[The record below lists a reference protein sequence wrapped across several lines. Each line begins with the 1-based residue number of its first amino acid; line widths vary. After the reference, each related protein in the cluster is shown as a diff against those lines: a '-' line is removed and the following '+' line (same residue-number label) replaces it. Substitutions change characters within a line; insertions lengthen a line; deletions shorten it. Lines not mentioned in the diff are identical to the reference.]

1 MDDEREKHMRLL
13 ERRGGILALASCL
26 LFFGLVAAPAASAA
40 PGDFDSSFGSGGTAV
55 SELNTGSAAA
65 TEVEDVIVDS
75 SGRILVAGSTTPST
89 GSDDTLFVERYD
101 ANGTLDTSF
110 GDHGVFELTPPALSG
125 EDVADG
131 TTRLALEPD
140 GDVVVATSAA
150 TLGVSQLLVVE
161 VTPAGSLDTSFNAGG
176 TPGYVQ
182 EQVDSNALTPIPA
195 DLTVTQGLAV
205 APSTGDIWV
214 DGEASFAAGTDAF
227 LECVSS
233 SGTAC
238 GSDSAGTA
246 YDFGSVS
253 SPNSQAAGI
262 VIEADGSILIG
273 VEASDS
279 SGDGEFGL
287 AHFTAA
293 GSLDTTFGSD
303 GVSLA
308 YPGGTPQAGATLV
321 PFRLAQDGSTIVL
334 LGATSVSSASPVLM
348 GFSTQGVLDPSFG
361 SEGTA
366 TFRLTTGA
374 SASTVMYGLAVQ
386 PDGKL
391 DLAGYLQDSSSSPV
405 AAELV
410 RLTAA
415 GALDPSFGSNG
426 AVTQQF
432 ASGSMTQ
439 ANGSILNADAIDS
452 AGQLV
457 VGGLAAPPSSAI
469 TGILAR
475 AFLDQPSAS
484 LTVSPTNPVV
494 GQTVTLTGSGSDAG
508 GTIASYG
515 WDFTGVGTYTSASG
529 PTVTTTF
536 ATAGAHTVGL
546 QVTDSDAQTA
556 TAEQTITVSPAP
568 PVVLP
573 ASPKKTTATFGDQLI
588 TLLTPALSA
597 CTASGKTLAAALAS
611 TVVPKSKGAK
621 LKFSSA
627 AFYLDK
633 GVKHTHKKTT
643 GKGTHKRTVKVTTY
657 SPNAT
662 TKHVPAALRLS
673 IKGLKP
679 GTHSLTVKVS
689 YKESE
694 KKHGH
699 KVTVT
704 VTKTVKA
711 KFTVC

>member
-1 MDDEREKHMRLL
+1 MPLL
-13 ERRGGILALASCL
+13 EGSGRVLAVASSL
-26 LFFGLVAAPAASAA
+26 LVLGLLAAPSASAA

-55 SELNTGSAAA
+55 SQLNTGAAA
-65 TEVEDVIVDS
+65 STEVEDVIIDS
-75 SGRILVAGSTTPST
+75 AGRILVAGSTTPSA
-89 GSDDTLFVERYD
+89 GSGDDTLFVERYE

-110 GDHGVFELTPPALSG
+110 GNDGVFEFTLSD
-125 EDVADG
+125 EDVGDG
-131 TTRLALEPD
+131 TIRLALEPD
-140 GDVVVATSAA
+140 GDIVVATSAA
-150 TLGVSQLLVVE
+150 TASVPELLVVE
-161 VTPAGSLDTSFNAGG
+161 TTPAGSLDTSFNAGG

-182 EQVDSNALTPIPA
+182 EQVESNAMTPIPA
-195 DLTVTQGLAV
+195 DSTVPEGVAV

-214 DGEASFAAGTDAF
+214 DGQASFAAGSDAF
-227 LECVSS
+227 LDCLTP
-233 SGTAC
+233 SGADC

-246 YDFGSVS
+246 YEFGSGS
-253 SPNSQAAGI
+253 SPSSEAAGI

-273 VEASDS
+273 LEATDA

-287 AHFTAA
+287 AHFTADGA
-293 GSLDTTFGSD
+293 LDTTFGS
-303 GVSLA
+303 GGTGASLA
-308 YPGGTPQAGATLV
+308 YPGGAPQAGATLV
-321 PFRLAQDGSTIVL
+321 PVRLAQDGSRIVL
-334 LGATSVSSASPVLM
+334 LGDVVTSSASPALM
-348 GFSTQGVLDPSFG
+348 GFTAQGAVDPSFG

-374 SASTVMYGLAVQ
+374 ASTVMYGLAVQ

-391 DLAGYLQDSSSSPV
+391 DLAGYLQDLSTGVV
-405 AAELV
+405 AAEVV

-415 GALDPSFGSNG
+415 GALDSSFGTGG

-432 ASGSMTQ
+432 ASGTL
-439 ANGSILNADAIDS
+439 AAETGSLLNADAIDS

-457 VGGLAAPPSSAI
+457 VGGFAAPPSAAA

-475 AFLDQPSAS
+475 VFLDQPVAGF
-484 LTVSPTNPVV
+484 TVSPTNPFV

-508 GTIASYG
+508 GTIAGYG

-529 PTVTTTF
+529 PAVTTSF
-536 ATAGAHTVGL
+536 ATAGPHTVGL
-546 QVTDSDAQTA
+546 QVTDSDGQTA

-568 PVVLP
+568 PVLLPP
-573 ASPKKTTATFGDQLI
+573 ASPQKTTATFGDQLI
-588 TLLTPALSA
+588 TLVTPALSA
-597 CTASGKTLAAALAS
+597 CTASGKPLAAALFS

-627 AFYLDK
+627 AFYLDN

-643 GKGTHKRTVKVTTY
+643 GKGAHKKTVKVTTY

-662 TKHVPAALRLS
+662 AKHVPAALDLS

-679 GTHSLTVKVS
+679 GTHTLTVKVS
-689 YKESE
+689 YRESE
-694 KKHGH
+694 RKHGH

-704 VTKTVKA
+704 VTKTLKA

>member
-1 MDDEREKHMRLL
+1 MRLL
-13 ERRGGILALASCL
+13 GRGWILALASSL
-26 LFFGLVAAPAASAA
+26 LVLGLVAAPAASAA

-55 SELNTGSAAA
+55 SQLNTGLTASTQVA
-65 TEVEDVIVDS
+65 DVITDS
-75 SGRILVAGSTTPST
+75 AGRILVAGATTPT
-89 GSDDTLFVERYD
+89 GSDHVLFVERYE

-110 GDHGVFELTPPALSG
+110 GTDGVFELTPSALSG
-125 EDVADG
+125 EDVANG

-140 GDVVVATSAA
+140 GDIVVATSADTA
-150 TLGVSQLLVVE
+150 GLVVE
-161 VTPAGSLDTSFNAGG
+161 ITPAGSLDTSFNAGG
-176 TPGYVQ
+176 TPGYIQ
-182 EQVDSNALTPIPA
+182 EQVASHASMPITADQTVPA
-195 DLTVTQGLAV
+195 GVAV
-205 APSTGDIWV
+205 APATGDIWV
-214 DGEASFAAGTDAF
+214 DGLASFAAGNDAF
-227 LECVSS
+227 LDCLTP
-233 SGTAC
+233 SGTDCA
-238 GSDSAGTA
+238 SDSEGTA

-253 SPNSQAAGI
+253 SPSYQAAGI

-273 VEASDS
+273 LGALDAS
-279 SGDGEFGL
+279 GNGELGL
-287 AHFTAA
+287 AHFNAD
-293 GSLDTTFGSD
+293 GSLDSTFGSD

-308 YPGGTPQAGATLV
+308 YPGGTAQAYAVLEPV
-321 PFRLAQDGSTIVL
+321 RLAQDGSRIVL
-334 LGATSVSSASPVLM
+334 LGDALTSSASPVLM
-348 GFSTQGVLDPSFG
+348 GFTTQGAVDPTFG

-366 TFRLTTGA
+366 TVRVTTDA
-374 SASTVMYGLAVQ
+374 ANTVMYGLAVQ
-386 PDGKL
+386 SDGKL
-391 DLAGYLQDSSSSPV
+391 DLAGYLQDPSSGPP

-415 GALDPSFGSNG
+415 GALDPSFGTGG

-432 ASGSMTQ
+432 ASGTLTP
-439 ANGSILNADAIDS
+439 ANGSLLYADAIDS

-457 VGGLAAPPSSAI
+457 LGGLSAPPSLASS
-469 TGILAR
+469 GILAR
-475 AFLDQPSAS
+475 VFLDQPSAS
-484 LTVSPTNPVV
+484 LSVSPTNPVV

-529 PTVTTTF
+529 PTVSTTF
-536 ATAGAHTVGL
+536 ATAGPHTVGL
-546 QVTDSDAQTA
+546 QVTDSDGQTA

-568 PVVLP
+568 PVSPPVTPP
-573 ASPKKTTATFGDQLI
+573 ASPQKTTAKVGNQQI

-597 CTASGKTLAAALAS
+597 CTASGKKLAAALAS

-643 GKGTHKRTVKVTTY
+643 GKGTHKKTVTVTTY

-662 TKHVPAALRLS
+662 TKHAPAALSLS
-673 IKGLKP
+673 IKGLKA
-679 GTHSLTVKVS
+679 GTHTLTVKVS

-704 VTKTVKA
+704 VTKTLKA
-711 KFTVC
+711 KFKVC